1 MEDKIANIISVIL
14 FPLFFPSYAILIFF
28 YYNNFNTYLIPLN
41 AKFMVFTIIFITT
54 CIFPVLFMYIMK
66 RRGMIKSI
74 QLETREER
82 VFPLIITIIFFFVAY
97 YMLRHI
103 EVLELFHFFLIG
115 STLLVIIALLIN
127 FLTKISIH
135 MIGVGGMTGT
145 LIGLS
150 LRMNA
155 DLFVLI
161 NISLILS
168 GLTGYA
174 RLKLKAHNQSQIYSG
189 FLCGLLIMLIIFLI

>member
-1 MEDKIANIISVIL
+1 
-14 FPLFFPSYAILIFF
+14 
-28 YYNNFNTYLIPLN
+28 
-41 AKFMVFTIIFITT
+41 
-54 CIFPVLFMYIMK
+54 MK
-66 RRGMIKSI
+66 RKGMIKSI

-135 MIGVGGMTGT
+135 MIGVGGITGT

-155 DLFVLI
+155 DLVVLI

>member
-1 MEDKIANIISVIL
+1 
-14 FPLFFPSYAILIFF
+14 
-28 YYNNFNTYLIPLN
+28 
-41 AKFMVFTIIFITT
+41 
-54 CIFPVLFMYIMK
+54 MK
-66 RRGMIKSI
+66 RKGMIKSI
-74 QLETREER
+74 QLETRDER

-135 MIGVGGMTGT
+135 MIGVGGITGT

-155 DLFVLI
+155 DLVVLI

>member
-1 MEDKIANIISVIL
+1 MEDKIANIISVLL

-54 CIFPVLFMYIMK
+54 CIFPVLFMYIMQRK
-66 RRGMIKSI
+66 GMIKSI

-155 DLFVLI
+155 DLVVLI

>member
-54 CIFPVLFMYIMK
+54 CIFPMLFIFIMK
-66 RRGMIKSI
+66 RKGMIKSI
-74 QLETREER
+74 QLETRDER

-135 MIGVGGMTGT
+135 MIGVGGITGT

-155 DLFVLI
+155 DLVVLI

>member
-14 FPLFFPSYAILIFF
+14 FPLFLPSYAILIFF
-28 YYNNFNTYLIPLN
+28 YYNSFSTYLIPLN
-41 AKFMVFTIIFITT
+41 AKFMVFTINFITT
-54 CIFPVLFMYIMK
+54 CIFPMLFIFIMK
-66 RRGMIKSI
+66 RKGMIKSI

-135 MIGVGGMTGT
+135 MIGVGGITGT

-155 DLFVLI
+155 DLVVLI

>member
-135 MIGVGGMTGT
+135 MIGVGGITGT

-174 RLKLKAHNQSQIYSG
+174 RLKLKAHNQSQIYIG